1 MKNLIMLRAKL
12 EKAKIEARKLQKEAK
27 EQCKKL
33 QKLQKVRILFVEIK
47 KSMTKFG
54 CGGVAAAEK
63 YGTGVSEYGGGMERN
78 GGETAA
84 VSGNGDDILGK
95 MVAF

>member
-1 MKNLIMLRAKL
+1 MEEKLRAEQAGCL
-12 EKAKIEARKLQKEAK
+12 EAE
-27 EQCKKL
+27 
-33 QKLQKVRILFVEIK
+33 KVAEK
-47 KSMTKFG
+47 YPKSMTKFG